1 MWRVVV
7 AMVCA
12 SAFACGGDGG
22 DGAVKTLDCINGYAV
37 ESWAVPATG
46 HSVVLA
52 SVALPTDLALSV
64 NRSGLASPETL
75 LWTKD
80 GLVVSTDRAIE
91 LRVADEWRGKF
102 SFEWGQPRE
111 GTVERLR
118 IPACAAT
125 RGAGNWLAFTGG
137 YYVAEPAC
145 VSLVVRVGRSQQRVP
160 LGIGAPCPGQNP
172 PG

>member
-22 DGAVKTLDCINGYAV
+22 SSTPPSVDCINGYAV
-37 ESWAVPATG
+37 ESAAVPAAG

-52 SVALPTDLALSV
+52 SVALPTERALSV
-64 NRSGLASPETL
+64 VRSGLPSGLA

-80 GLVVSTDRAIE
+80 GLVVSTDRVVE
-91 LRVADEWRGKF
+91 VRVADEWRGKF
-102 SFEWGQPRE
+102 SFAWGQSLDGP
-111 GTVERLR
+111 VERLR
-118 IPACAAT
+118 IPACSSS

-145 VSLVVRVGRSQQRVP
+145 VSLVVRVGRSEQRVP